1 MNRIN
6 KKTKNQKTIVID
18 LDVENGNDIHG
29 VGEYSFV
36 FTEE

>member
-1 MNRIN
+1 MID

-18 LDVENGNDIHG
+18 PDVENGNDIHG

-36 FTEE
+36 FIEE